1 MPRSKT
7 FDKQIVLNSA
17 MQLFWKKGFHATSMQ
32 DLVDHLG
39 VNRASLYST
48 YGDKEQLF
56 AKALLNYEEQSRRGM
71 SCYFENQPSIK
82 AGFKKLFTDAVKD
95 SVADKD
101 RKGCFA
107 VNTTA
112 ELIPGDENIQKMLE
126 KNKKDME
133 SIFYGILK
141 KGVEEGEIAKDK
153 NLRALAAYLFMFF
166 SGLQIVAK
174 VEASK
179 AKLTRSVEVALSAL
193 D

>member
-56 AKALLNYEEQSRRGM
+56 TKALLNYKEQSRRGM

-82 AGFKKLFTDAVKD
+82 AGFKTLFTDAVKD

-112 ELIPGDENIQKMLE
+112 ELIPGDE
-126 KNKKDME
+126 
-133 SIFYGILK
+133 
-141 KGVEEGEIAKDK
+141 DK